1 MDCIIVDDDEMSQKA
16 MKHLVSQVPFLNL
29 VGTYSNPSEAID
41 ALNKGKIDLM
51 LLDVEMPVMNGI
63 EFMRS
68 LKKPPMTILATSK
81 KEYALEAFE
90 CNVVDYLVKP
100 IAVNRFF
107 SAIEKSKHLHKDF
120 SENIPLSNHE
130 FLFAKVNGVLTKIC
144 MKDILWIEA
153 LGDYIVV
160 NTLEKKYTIHSTLK
174 SIENKLSSDKY
185 IRVHRSY
192 IVSLENINSIDDNTI
207 VINKQLIPVGFVY
220 KENLTKRLNLL

>member
-16 MKHLVSQVPFLNL
+16 MEHLVSQVPFLNL
-29 VGTYSNPSEAID
+29 IGTYANPSEAID
-41 ALNKGKIDLM
+41 ALSKGKVDLM
-51 LLDVEMPVMNGI
+51 LLDIEMPVMNGI

-68 LKKPPMTILATSK
+68 LQKPPMTILATAK

-100 IAVNRFF
+100 IAANRFF
-107 SAIEKSKHLHKDF
+107 KAIEKSKHLYKDA
-120 SENIPLSNHE
+120 SENISLSNQEH
-130 FLFAKVNGVLTKIC
+130 LFAKVNGVLTKIC
-144 MKDILWIEA
+144 VKDILWIEA
-153 LGDYIVV
+153 LGDYIVI
-160 NTLEKKYTIHSTLK
+160 NTSEKKYTIHSTLK

-207 VINKQLIPVGFVY
+207 LVNKQLIPVGFVY

>member
-1 MDCIIVDDDEMSQKA
+1 MDCIIVDDDKMSQKA
-16 MKHLVSQVPFLNL
+16 MEHLVSQVPFLNL
-29 VGTYSNPSEAID
+29 VGTYSNATEAMG
-41 ALNKGKIDLM
+41 ALNKSNVDLM
-51 LLDVEMPVMNGI
+51 LLDVEMPVMNGL
-63 EFMRS
+63 EFMKS
-68 LKKPPMTILATSK
+68 LQKPPMTILATSK

-90 CNVVDYLVKP
+90 CNVIDYLVKP

-107 SAIEKSKHLHKDF
+107 TAIEKSNDIHKNA
-120 SENIPLSNHE
+120 SKNITFSNHE

-153 LGDYIVV
+153 LGDYIVI
-160 NTLEKKYTIHSTLK
+160 NTSEKKYTIHSTLK

-192 IVSLENINSIDDNTI
+192 IVSIDNINSIDDNTI
-207 VINKQLIPVGFVY
+207 LINKHLIPVGLVY